1 MQTAIHNINEMK
13 NAIGTLSLEERKQLF
28 IWLQEQLKEKSL
40 STFSFVTSQ
49 SVLEKE
55 WLNKEEDKAW
65 ENL

>member
-1 MQTAIHNINEMK
+1 MK